1 MFGSDHKVKTLK
13 DVPFLRT
20 CSSEDIRTLA
30 RSGDLTYVREGDLL
44 TAEGSSRPSFFILL
58 DGRAQAADGTELVA
72 GDVHG
77 ADDVLAG
84 RNVSVDV
91 QMTSDGRVIVFGPR
105 EFASVMR
112 RAPGFAFA
120 VARRLAEAG

>member
-1 MFGSDHKVKTLK
+1 MFGSDHKVKSLK

-20 CSSEDIRTLA
+20 CSSDDIRTLA
-30 RSGDLTYVREGDLL
+30 RVGDLTYVREGEVL
-44 TAEGSSRPSFFILL
+44 TVEGSCRPAFFILL
-58 DGRAQAADGTELVA
+58 DGRAEASDGTELVA

-84 RNVSVDV
+84 RSVSADV
-91 QMTSDGRVIVFGPR
+91 RMTSDGRVVVFGPR
-105 EFASVMR
+105 AFTSVMR
-112 RAPGFAFA
+112 RAPSFAFA